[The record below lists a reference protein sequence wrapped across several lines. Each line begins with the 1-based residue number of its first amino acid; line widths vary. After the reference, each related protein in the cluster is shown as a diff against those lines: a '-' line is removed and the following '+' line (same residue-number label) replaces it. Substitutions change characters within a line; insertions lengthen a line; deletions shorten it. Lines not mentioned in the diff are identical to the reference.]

1 MDAASQNHLDFVA
14 RLARVKHNLA
24 SSRQLLFVGVDEVY
38 SMPRRDRKP
47 RPSTVKA
54 LLGNVMYPVSM
65 VAALAL
71 GALSHGLGQVARF
84 HVQVMPDAA
93 SPDIEMLVQVMLG
106 IVIAMVLGLALRLN
120 STAFTMLKSVGVV
133 LGLLMFQNAVHL
145 WPRHFAALTSEPWVT
160 QIISHTKPFSILWRG
175 ISFAM

>member
-1 MDAASQNHLDFVA
+1 
-14 RLARVKHNLA
+14 
-24 SSRQLLFVGVDEVY
+24 
-38 SMPRRDRKP
+38 
-47 RPSTVKA
+47 
-54 LLGNVMYPVSM
+54 
-65 VAALAL
+65 
-71 GALSHGLGQVARF
+71 
-84 HVQVMPDAA
+84 
-93 SPDIEMLVQVMLG
+93 MLVQVMLG

-160 QIISHTKPFSILWRG
+160 QIISQTKPFSILWRG